1 MTHLKNAGK
10 GAMRHPLLRMAAIR
24 VAARR
29 GHGLVLVYHR
39 VRADGDV
46 PRSEVVPSLDHSR
59 LRAQLEA
66 LAELGE
72 IVDLPRLLDPPANRR
87 RPRFALTFDDD
98 YPHHAAH
105 ALPVLR
111 DVGVPAT
118 FFLSGRALHELGPY
132 WWERLEA
139 LVAADGVERAGR
151 ALGVSGDS
159 AQALAAACE
168 TNAGARRRL
177 ATIAP
182 RVLERPLGVD
192 GIRALAAAGMTL
204 GFHTLEHPL
213 LPGLESDRLAAA
225 LTIGRGELAAVIGRP
240 LTLLAYPHGKADQR
254 VARAAQ
260 AAGYAAAWTGWPQP
274 AQAGGDPF
282 LLGRWEP
289 GPLDLDSFVTAVA
302 VRLNRAAPSHHEH
315 NQHHGGPAV
324 QGQAT
329 RRRRSPELP

>member
-1 MTHLKNAGK
+1 
-10 GAMRHPLLRMAAIR
+10 MRHPLARAAAIR

-46 PRSEVVPSLDHSR
+46 PQCEVVPSLGRSR

-66 LAELGE
+66 LAELGD
-72 IVDLPRLLDPPANRR
+72 IVDLPRLLDPPAARR

-111 DVGVPAT
+111 DVGVPGT
-118 FFLSGRALHELGPY
+118 FFLSGRALHGLGPY

-139 LVAADGVERAGR
+139 LVAADGVAEAGR

-168 TNAGARRRL
+168 TRPDARSRVE
-177 ATIAP
+177 AIAP
-182 RVLERPLGVD
+182 RAVEQPLDVD
-192 GIRALAAAGMTL
+192 GISALAAAGMTL

-213 LPGLESDRLAAA
+213 LPALDGDRLAAA
-225 LTIGRGELAAVIGRP
+225 LTTGRGELAAVTGRP
-240 LTLLAYPHGKADQR
+240 MTLLAYPHGKADQR
-254 VARAAQ
+254 VAQSAH
-260 AAGYAAAWTGWPQP
+260 AAGYAAAWTGWAQP
-274 AQAGGDPF
+274 SRVDGDPF

-289 GPLDLDSFVTAVA
+289 GPLDVDSFVAAVA
-302 VRLNRAAPSHHEH
+302 VRLNRAAPASH
-315 NQHHGGPAV
+315 
-324 QGQAT
+324 
-329 RRRRSPELP
+329 S

>member
-1 MTHLKNAGK
+1 MTQLKTAGR
-10 GAMRHPLLRMAAIR
+10 GTMRHPLARAAAIR

-46 PRSEVVPSLDHSR
+46 PQSEVVPSLGRSR

-66 LAELGE
+66 LAELGD
-72 IVDLPRLLDPPANRR
+72 IVDLPELLDPPPGRS

-98 YPHHAAH
+98 YPHHVAY

-111 DVGVPAT
+111 DVGVPGT
-118 FFLSGRALHELGPY
+118 FFLSGRALHSLGPY

-139 LVAADGVERAGR
+139 LVAAEGVAEAAR
-151 ALGVSGDS
+151 ALGISGES

-168 TNAGARRRL
+168 ARPDARSRL
-177 ATIAP
+177 EAIAP
-182 RVLERPLGVD
+182 RALQEPLDMD
-192 GIRALAAAGMTL
+192 GISALAGAGMTL

-213 LPGLESDRLAAA
+213 LLGLDGDRLAAA
-225 LTIGRGELAAVIGRP
+225 LTTGRGELAAITGRP
-240 LTLLAYPHGKADQR
+240 MTLLAYPHGKADQR

-274 AQAGGDPF
+274 SRVGGDRF
-282 LLGRWEP
+282 LLGRWES
-289 GPLDLDSFVTAVA
+289 GPLDVDSFVAAVA
-302 VRLNRAAPSHHEH
+302 VRLNRAAPGST
-315 NQHHGGPAV
+315 P
-324 QGQAT
+324 
-329 RRRRSPELP
+329 